1 MLNQSFD
8 IVIEEDK
15 KSKLFYGSVPN
26 LPGCYSTGDSVE
38 ELITNMKEAIS
49 LYLEVKKE
57 KKSKILTNNV
67 LGMVRVTL

>member
-15 KSKLFYGSVPN
+15 KTKQFHGSVPN
-26 LPGCYSTGDSVE
+26 LPGCYSTADSVE